1 MKGLLLRL
9 LTLGALATA
18 ACAPAAPAPTQP
30 TTGGAAP
37 AAPTEQRADQQLLKI
52 GVSGLIGNP
61 TPQSSSSN
69 LYQFWPM
76 YDNLT
81 QFGANYEVK
90 PSVAEKWTIS
100 DDAKTW
106 TFSIRKDMKWPDGS
120 ALTAEDVAFTI
131 NEIVAKNWPQ
141 RAFIGFVT
149 EAKVVDPA
157 TVEVLTKQEDASI
170 PNAGPY
176 LWIVPKAYY
185 QSVGFDGFVQKPMGS
200 GPYELTSFKVADTL
214 SYKKRTAAHAF
225 RKPVADEVIFRAI
238 PESTQVV
245 NGLTTG
251 ELDIA
256 AQVNFTG
263 DQIDQIKR
271 NNLPI
276 ISNLSA
282 TGGAGLLQGVYE
294 KHNTPLKDKRVRQAF
309 NYAVD
314 KQAIADG
321 IYRGYAKPSGQL
333 AVPGSLYWDDSV
345 QPYPYDPAM
354 AKRLLAEAGYPNGFK
369 LPSGIDFTPGMTR
382 PDLVIAIQGY
392 LKAVGVEAE
401 ANSWELGVFVDK
413 RYGRNN
419 QTNGDISVGGSGDG
433 NGFNSQARTFNGCGK
448 PVGGNAESLGYCN
461 PEWDRLMDA
470 AFGEKDPVKRGQL
483 MKQANKVFRD
493 DVPVIFLTS
502 NPIYVIHT
510 PKTKA
515 VELAM
520 PLAYNFDSAYKIK

>member
-1 MKGLLLRL
+1 MKALVLRL
-9 LTLGALATA
+9 IALGALAAVACTPA
-18 ACAPAAPAPTQP
+18 ATPTSGGAVPAPA
-30 TTGGAAP
+30 
-37 AAPTEQRADQQLLKI
+37 EERADQQVLRV

-81 QFGANYEVK
+81 LFAANYEVK
-90 PSVAEKWTIS
+90 PSVAERWTIA
-100 DDAKTW
+100 DDAKSW
-106 TFSIRKDMKWPDGS
+106 TFTIRRDLRWPTGE

-131 NEIVAKNWPQ
+131 NEIIARNWPQ
-141 RAFIGFVT
+141 RAFIAFVT
-149 EAKVVDPA
+149 EAKVIDPY
-157 TVEVLTKQEDASI
+157 TVQVITRQEDASI

-176 LWIVPKAYY
+176 LWILPKKYY
-185 QSVGFDGFVQKPMGS
+185 EQVGFEAFVQRPMGS
-200 GPYELTSFKVADTL
+200 GPYELVNFKVADTL
-214 SYKKRTAAHAF
+214 HYKKRATPHAF
-225 RKPVADEVIFRAI
+225 RAPVADEIIFRAI
-238 PESTQVV
+238 PEATQVV
-245 NGLTTG
+245 NGLIAG

-276 ISNLSA
+276 ISNLAA
-282 TGGAGLLQGVYE
+282 TSGAAIIQGVYE
-294 KHNTPLKDKRVRQAF
+294 KYNTPLRDRRVRLAL

-345 QPYPYDPAM
+345 QPIPYDPNR
-354 AKRLLAEAGYPNGFK
+354 AKQLLAEAGYPNGFK
-369 LPSGIDFTPGMTR
+369 LPHGIDFTPGMTR

-392 LKAVGVEAE
+392 LRAVGVEAE
-401 ANSWELGVFVDK
+401 VNSWELGVFVDK

-433 NGFNSQARTFNGCGK
+433 NGFFTQGRTFNGCGK
-448 PVGGNAESLGYCN
+448 PIGGNAESLSYCN
-461 PEWDRLMDA
+461 PEWDRLLDQA
-470 AFGEKDPVKRGQL
+470 YGEKDPVRRSQL
-483 MKQANKVFRD
+483 MKQANRVFRE

-502 NPIYVIHT
+502 NPIYVVHT
-510 PKTKA
+510 VKTKG